1 MGVVHLLPD
10 SVANQIAAGEVIQRP
25 ASVVKELVENAVD
38 AGATH
43 VQVLITDAGKT
54 CIQVIDN
61 GGGMNEMDARLS
73 FERHATSKISNAND
87 LFALKT
93 MGFRGEALASIAAVA
108 QVELRTRKPDSEL
121 GTCIH
126 IEGSR
131 VISQEVV
138 SCPAGSNFIVRNLFY
153 NIPARR
159 KFLKSNHTEWANILG
174 EFERL
179 TLAHPQVEFTLKH
192 NDMLMLQLPSANFR
206 QRILGLF
213 GKRLDQ
219 QLLPIHT
226 ETDIVSI
233 TGFVGTPDSS
243 KKKGAHQF
251 FITNERFMRHPYFAK
266 AIQSAYE
273 RLIPE
278 GEQVPFFIKMDIDPA
293 EIDVNIHPTKTEI
306 KFTEEQSI
314 WQILLASVR
323 ETLGKHNG
331 VPSIDFD
338 TANKPHIPVFNP
350 TSKYAPA
357 PTLQLDLAYNPFKT
371 TKSPETKN
379 VQSQSLFQNQP
390 DEEVQAWSQMS
401 VDCFQFR
408 GRFIVMPG
416 QDGVMFIDQHRAS
429 ERIHYD
435 RYRTMLSGG
444 TSATQGLLFPEVL
457 QLSPSQAAV
466 LEKIENDVT
475 KVGFNISN
483 LGGGNFSI
491 LGVPAGTEGL
501 KADELLLSI
510 IDNAMTTALEVED
523 EVVHA
528 IAKTLARKTALTV
541 GEYLTNDEMNT
552 LVNDLMKS
560 ANPKLTADGHVIIHN
575 MPNDDLE
582 RLFC

>member
-1 MGVVHLLPD
+1 MDVVHLLPD

-61 GGGMNEMDARLS
+61 GKGMSETDARMS

-108 QVELRTRKPDSEL
+108 QVELRTRKPEDEL
-121 GTCIH
+121 GTAIH

-131 VISQEVV
+131 VTSQETVA
-138 SCPAGSNFIVRNLFY
+138 CPVGANFIVQNLFY

-159 KFLKSNHTEWANILG
+159 KFLKSNHTEWANILA

-179 TLAHPQVEFTLKH
+179 TLAHPQVKFTLKH
-192 NDMLMLQLPSANFR
+192 NEQTMLQLPAANFR

-219 QLLPIHT
+219 QLLPIHAET
-226 ETDIVSI
+226 EIVRL

-251 FITNERFMRHPYFAK
+251 FIANERFMRHPYFAK
-266 AIQSAYE
+266 AVQSAYE

-278 GEQVPFFIKMDIDPA
+278 GEQVPFFIKMDIDPG

-314 WQILLASVR
+314 WQILLAAVR

-331 VPSIDFD
+331 VPAIDFD
-338 TANKPHIPVFNP
+338 TANRPDIPVFADGP
-350 TSKYAPA
+350 KYVAAPK
-357 PTLQLDLAYNPFKT
+357 LQLDLAYNPFGK
-371 TKSPETKN
+371 PGPDAAEH
-379 VQSQSLFQNQP
+379 QSQPLFQNQP
-390 DEEVQAWSQMS
+390 EEEVQAWSQMT
-401 VDCFQFR
+401 VDCLQFR

-416 QDGVMFIDQHRAS
+416 EQGLMIIDQHRAS
-429 ERIHYD
+429 ERVRYD
-435 RYRTMLSGG
+435 RYRQMLSGG
-444 TSATQGLLFPEVL
+444 TSATQGLLFPEMV
-457 QLSPSQAAV
+457 QLSPSQVAV
-466 LEKIENDVT
+466 LEKIEADVN
-475 KVGFNISN
+475 KIGFNISN
-483 LGGGNFSI
+483 LGGGSFSI

-501 KADELLLSI
+501 KADELMLSI
-510 IDNAMTTALEVED
+510 IDNAMTTALDVED
-523 EVVHA
+523 EVTHA
-528 IAKTLARKTALTV
+528 IAMTLAKKTALTV
-541 GEYLTNDEMNT
+541 GEYLSADEMNA
-552 LVNDLMKS
+552 LVNDLLKS
-560 ANPKLTADGHVIIHN
+560 SNPNLTADGRLIVHWLTN
-575 MPNDDLE
+575 ESLE
-582 RLFC
+582 RQFC